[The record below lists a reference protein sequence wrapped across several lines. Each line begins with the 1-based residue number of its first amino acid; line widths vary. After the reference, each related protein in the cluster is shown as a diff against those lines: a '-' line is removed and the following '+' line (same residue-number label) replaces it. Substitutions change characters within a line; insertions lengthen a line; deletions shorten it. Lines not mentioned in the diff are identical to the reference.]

1 MLKVLITYSLLILFL
16 HPINC
21 IGKQPGAKNPTTAG
35 IDSINKLALDTRL
48 TDPEQTVKHASA
60 AFNLSKKIN
69 YINGEAEA
77 CRIIGIGQYYM
88 SKYEKALDK
97 YLEAISFF
105 EQNNNLRGVGKVYN
119 NIGNLYL
126 LNDYDKALQYYQRS
140 LSIAKKFN
148 SKAEIAGLD
157 LNIGIVQMKK
167 KNFLPAL
174 QKFQNSM
181 QLFKQL
187 DEPIL
192 IIQCLENIGDVYNN
206 LRQYNNAETTLNEA
220 FAKASDKQLYYTMA
234 SINLTLADVALS
246 QSAYPKAEEK
256 LVAGSKYARMIQNKD
271 LENDY
276 TYAFYQLEYKRK
288 NYLPALTYL
297 KKNYTQ
303 DSAYYRQSF
312 SKRITLASDLFNQLE
327 ARRKNERIIAHQ
339 KYMATLFTASA
350 IVAGLLAALV
360 FLLVVNVKRKNK
372 SNLELTR
379 LHQEVSKQKEDLDR
393 INHYL
398 EDIIETRTK
407 DLKIKN
413 KRLADYSLHLSHH
426 IRGPIATLK
435 GIVYIQEN
443 DLIDQSECI
452 QLIKKCVFDIDEEI
466 INMSKMLNEH
476 IDNDLKK

>member
-1 MLKVLITYSLLILFL
+1 MLKVLIINSLLILYL
-16 HPINC
+16 GSASLVAGQSIV
-21 IGKQPGAKNPTTAG
+21 KNSATTE

-48 TDPEQTVKHASA
+48 TDPEQTVKHATT
-60 AFNLSKKIN
+60 AFDRAKKIN
-69 YINGEAEA
+69 YIDGEAEA
-77 CRIIGIGQYYM
+77 CRIMGIGQYYM

-97 YLEAISFF
+97 YLQAISFF
-105 EQNNNLRGVGKVYN
+105 EQSNNLKGIGKVYN

-126 LNDYDKALQYYQRS
+126 SNDYDKALQYYQKS
-140 LSIAKKFN
+140 LSVAKKFN

-157 LNIGIVQMKK
+157 LNIGIIQMKK

-187 DEPIL
+187 DAPIL
-192 IIQCLENIGDVYNN
+192 IIQCLENIGDVYNS
-206 LRQYNNAETTLNEA
+206 LRQYDKAETTLNEA
-220 FAKASDKQLYYTMA
+220 FAKANDRHLYYTMA
-234 SINLTLADVALS
+234 SINLTLADVALNQRAFS
-246 QSAYPKAEEK
+246 KAEEK
-256 LVAGSKYARMIQNKD
+256 LATGAKYAKMIQNND

-288 NYLPALTYL
+288 NYLAALTYL

-327 ARRKNERIIAHQ
+327 NRRKNERTIAHQ

-350 IVAGLLAALV
+350 VVAGLLAALV
-360 FLLVVNVKRKNK
+360 FLLVINVKRTHK
-372 SNLELTR
+372 SNQELTR
-379 LHQEVSKQKEDLDR
+379 LNAEVSKQKEDLDR
-393 INHYL
+393 INQYL

-443 DLIDQSECI
+443 DLIDQTECI

-476 IDNDLKK
+476 IDNNATE